1 MCYSFSGAKLMI
13 FFHTVK
19 KDCSNELCQ
28 CYIVEIIYK
37 FENFGKRL
45 HDDVLHIS
53 KKR

>member
-13 FFHTVK
+13 FFYTVK

-37 FENFGKRL
+37 FENF
-45 HDDVLHIS
+45 VEF
-53 KKR
+53 